1 MAFSLPLSA
10 DIIEVTHLTLKMGD
24 GRVSGV
30 DNLEKLLKT
39 SKSKP
44 AHLESFHVPVGV
56 AYAMFYSGD
65 AARAATNASQL
76 LKALSKG

>member
-1 MAFSLPLSA
+1 MRKSYEYP
-10 DIIEVTHLTLKMGD
+10 TLKMGD
-24 GRVSGV
+24 GRISGV

-39 SKSKP
+39 SRSKP

-56 AYAMFYSGD
+56 AYAMFYRGD
-65 AARAATNASQL
+65 AERAATNASQL